1 MTSSLNINDAK
12 FKALMEVDLHFQE
25 ALPRIS
31 KFFTMDNL
39 TNEANAFNYFE
50 SSIPKDEYLDIHL
63 DMIFTPGAVS
73 DYYRSTVDHKNK
85 VLEAARK
92 AFPNMQEI
100 TESYDAFKRYLAPKL
115 FEGIELAAPTAD
127 LGGDVDAAI
136 AGASGSSS
144 DEGFWS
150 MCKRFLGMLTEDFSV
165 IGVIQFLLDLIGA
178 FGDYIIPGLGVVADL
193 INAVIYAV
201 RRMWL
206 LAAISLIAALV
217 VGAGDALKLFKGAAK
232 TANPIFV
239 KLVAGNVDEAVE
251 AAAKAGIK
259 PGSESVSLLK
269 KVAGWIGGA
278 VASAITFIG
287 KAINGFGSWVG
298 WVPGLGGALKWIF
311 EMVGG
316 AFTSFGKSMN
326 LFCDSL
332 RGFEKNLSKRAL
344 TDMANTVKKAD
355 AFKLS
360 DDGTELIG
368 YSAKGKEIGR
378 VPATHFDKLGLE
390 VKYGKSASAT
400 KELFSTPEE
409 FVKYSKSVKS
419 AKIPKAYDSKFKAW
433 LELKGAKRWK
443 DHKMKLF
450 LILMGK
456 QIYKVING
464 GLDWEEGKGWTAPE
478 LETHGSAALNTMI
491 NDMISKKRKEENAVY
506 LPSIDLDTRDQEV
519 VDHIVNYQNNYAK
532 MYGQPTVA
540 HLVYDRYGNEDEFK
554 EFDEFFKDVEEGNVE
569 AGGSGDK
576 VDKTVADDLEKEES
590 LWQSQKTGGEWEST
604 PAEKSAEG
612 KTESTPSK
620 KTKPALESRSVL
632 SFSDFKK

>member
-73 DYYRSTVDHKNK
+73 DYYRSTIDHKNK

-127 LGGDVDAAI
+127 LGGDVGSAI

-150 MCKRFLGMLTEDFSV
+150 MCKRFLGMFTEDFSV

-201 RRMWL
+201 RGMWL

-251 AAAKAGIK
+251 VASKSGIK

-287 KAINGFGSWVG
+287 KAINTQKTFVEKRIREKRQFTFK
-298 WVPGLGGALKWIF
+298 LK
-311 EMVGG
+311 
-316 AFTSFGKSMN
+316 
-326 LFCDSL
+326 
-332 RGFEKNLSKRAL
+332 EKNPKR
-344 TDMANTVKKAD
+344 
-355 AFKLS
+355 
-360 DDGTELIG
+360 
-368 YSAKGKEIGR
+368 R
-378 VPATHFDKLGLE
+378 
-390 VKYGKSASAT
+390 
-400 KELFSTPEE
+400 
-409 FVKYSKSVKS
+409 
-419 AKIPKAYDSKFKAW
+419 
-433 LELKGAKRWK
+433 
-443 DHKMKLF
+443 KMDNNKNLNF
-450 LILMGK
+450 LI
-456 QIYKVING
+456 VR
-464 GLDWEEGKGWTAPE
+464 
-478 LETHGSAALNTMI
+478 S
-491 NDMISKKRKEENAVY
+491 
-506 LPSIDLDTRDQEV
+506 TR
-519 VDHIVNYQNNYAK
+519 
-532 MYGQPTVA
+532 
-540 HLVYDRYGNEDEFK
+540 
-554 EFDEFFKDVEEGNVE
+554 
-569 AGGSGDK
+569 
-576 VDKTVADDLEKEES
+576 
-590 LWQSQKTGGEWEST
+590 
-604 PAEKSAEG
+604 
-612 KTESTPSK
+612 
-620 KTKPALESRSVL
+620 
-632 SFSDFKK
+632 